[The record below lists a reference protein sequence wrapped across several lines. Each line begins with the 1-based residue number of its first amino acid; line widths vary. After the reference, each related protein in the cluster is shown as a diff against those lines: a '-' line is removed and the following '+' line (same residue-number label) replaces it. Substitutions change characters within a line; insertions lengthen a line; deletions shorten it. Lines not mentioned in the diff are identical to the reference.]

1 MKKITTK
8 IAALL
13 MFTMTA
19 FQVNAQAFNNEDG
32 LGEGMYRIQIQGT
45 NVCMSLPNNAPIIPG
60 ESQQI
65 IFQEVDVTKN
75 EQVFNVTQALDE
87 DGEPLVNFFKIES
100 VVNGKG
106 VVEVL
111 DISELN
117 PRIGVKGNLDGDI
130 TNGADNWNPTRGMGT
145 QLFLGIKI
153 VGSAFENA
161 SLRRVQNA
169 ELGANAMLS
178 GGTPSRF
185 DWVRVETLDTTLSTS
200 DELASKSLK
209 AFPNP
214 SSDGVFNLT
223 VETGYTVYSLLGKQ
237 VLKGSGTSVNLSG
250 LSKGLY
256 ILKTDAGQTVR
267 LIF

>member
-1 MKKITTK
+1 MVPK
-8 IAALL
+8 A
-13 MFTMTA
+13 
-19 FQVNAQAFNNEDG
+19 E
-32 LGEGMYRIQIQGT
+32 
-45 NVCMSLPNNAPIIPG
+45 
-60 ESQQI
+60 
-65 IFQEVDVTKN
+65 
-75 EQVFNVTQALDE
+75 
-87 DGEPLVNFFKIES
+87 IES

-106 VVEVL
+106 LVEIL
-111 DISELN
+111 DISEVN
-117 PRIGVKGNLDGDI
+117 PRMGVKGNLDGDV
-130 TNGADNWNPTRGMGT
+130 TNAADIWNPTRGTGT
-145 QLFLGIKI
+145 QLFLANRV
-153 VGSAFENA
+153 VGSAFETIP
-161 SLRRVQNA
+161 LRRVQNA
-169 ELGANAMLS
+169 ELGTEAMLS

-214 SSDGVFNLT
+214 SSNGVFNLT